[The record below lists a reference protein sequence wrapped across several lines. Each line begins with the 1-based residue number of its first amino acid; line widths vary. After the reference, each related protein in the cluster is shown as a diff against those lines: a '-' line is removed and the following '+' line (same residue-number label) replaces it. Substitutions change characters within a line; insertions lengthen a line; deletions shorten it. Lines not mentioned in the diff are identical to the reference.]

1 MPAYDTFRSVTS
13 LLGALLPP
21 ERLLRGLC
29 AASPA
34 LPTHTKAPC
43 QTKHSKA
50 ALAALQLL
58 AGQRVSEKLGQNRT
72 QQSDEINHVLQ

>member
-13 LLGALLPP
+13 LLGALLPL
-21 ERLLRGLC
+21 LLRGLC

-58 AGQRVSEKLGQNRT
+58 AGQRVSKKLGQNRT